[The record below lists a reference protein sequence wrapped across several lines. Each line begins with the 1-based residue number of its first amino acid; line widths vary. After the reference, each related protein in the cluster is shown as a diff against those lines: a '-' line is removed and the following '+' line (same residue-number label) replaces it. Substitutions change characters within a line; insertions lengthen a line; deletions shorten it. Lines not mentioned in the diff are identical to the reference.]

1 MKRLLM
7 ALIVA
12 FPVGFASAEPAKL
25 GDSPAAAESTTPLP
39 ELKTRFTDGQTSE
52 VPDFQRHVVPLLS
65 RLGCNSRSCHGS
77 FQGRGGFQLS
87 LFGYDFK
94 ADYAALLE
102 EDSARV
108 EVDDVLESLI
118 LVKPTDAELHE
129 GGKRYDK
136 EGWEYHVLEAWIAAG
151 APAPAAEPQNLV
163 RLDVSPAE
171 IRFDEAGQT
180 EPLRAIARWEDGTSE
195 DVTSLCRFTSNDDA
209 IAGVDSEG
217 IVTAGDS
224 GDTHVVVS
232 YDNAVIPVPV
242 LRPVSALA
250 GERYP
255 DVPTPTEVD
264 ALVIAKLSKLGI
276 LPSGICSDADFLRR
290 VSLDLTGTLPSPEQV
305 ESFLADDSPDKRA
318 ELVEQLFET
327 PGYAAW
333 WATRFSDWTGNSEA
347 QLNNVFPVRGAASQL
362 WFKWLETRIA
372 AHRPYDEIVAG
383 IVTAESRMP
392 GESYR
397 EYCEAM
403 SDACREGGDAEFA
416 ERDSLPQF
424 WARINLR
431 KPEEKAIGF
440 AHAFMGIRI
449 QCAQCHK
456 HPFDQWSK
464 ADFDQFT
471 KLFAPVA
478 VAQTPRDREAREE
491 REEMLAA
498 LETGDLKGGQLRR
511 RLGEL
516 VRAGEVVPFPELVV
530 RTTSARP
537 GRKGRRPGR
546 DRKAASPPRVPTGK
560 LLGVDQE
567 ISLDQDPR
575 GRLMEW
581 LRDEQNPYFA
591 PALVNRVW
599 ANYFGTGL
607 VNPSDDLSLA
617 NPPVNKPLMEYLAR
631 GFIDSGFDMRWL
643 HRTIV
648 LSDTYQRSFEINETN
663 AADERNFSRF
673 VPRRLPAEVVY
684 DAVLLAT
691 AGDEQAAEL
700 RDELT
705 TRAIANTYLI
715 NRQGSSNFA
724 LSVFGQSTR
733 ETSCDCDRSDDSS
746 LLQSVFLRNDADV
759 HARLTSPRGWIA
771 QMDQEYQLTG
781 SLRRGPAAGRADQR
795 QRQNIQKQLRKQVE
809 KLRSLDAEQRQQQA
823 AELRSRIKRLR
834 GRLANL
840 GAQSGGAE
848 EGRQGDAAREVE
860 GSRGEATAAER
871 TERLTPLIH
880 AAYLRTLSRHPEPH
894 EIEATLA
901 FIGSSASELDGL
913 EGIVWS
919 LINTKEFILN
929 H

>member
-1 MKRLLM
+1 MKRMLM
-7 ALIVA
+7 ALVIA
-12 FPVGFASAEPAKL
+12 MPVSIARAEPTKL
-25 GDSPAAAESTTPLP
+25 GAPPVAADPAPPLA
-39 ELKTRFTDGQTSE
+39 ELKTRFADGKTE
-52 VPDFQRHVVPLLS
+52 EIPDFQRHVVPLLG

-118 LVKPTDAELHE
+118 LVKPTDAEMHE
-129 GGKRYDK
+129 GGKRYDQG
-136 EGWEYHVLEAWIAAG
+136 GWEYHVLRSWIAAG
-151 APAPAAEPQNLV
+151 APATADEPQKLA
-163 RLDVSPAE
+163 RLEVFPAE
-171 IRFDEAGQT
+171 LRFGAAGER
-180 EPLRAIARWEDGTSE
+180 EPLRAVARWEDGTSE
-195 DVTSLCRFTSNDDA
+195 DVTGLCRFTTNDEA
-209 IAGVDSEG
+209 IATIDAEG
-217 IVTAGDS
+217 LVTAGDA

-242 LRPVSALA
+242 LRPVSELA

-255 DVPTPTEVD
+255 QVATSTEVD

-305 ESFLADDSPDKRA
+305 QTFLADDSADKRA
-318 ELVEQLFET
+318 KLVEELFES

-362 WFKWLETRIA
+362 WFEWLEQRIA
-372 AHRPYDEIVAG
+372 THVPYDEIVEG

-397 EYCEAM
+397 EFCEAM
-403 SDACREGGDAEFA
+403 SAACREGGEADFA
-416 ERDSLPQF
+416 KRDSLPQF

-431 KPEEKAIGF
+431 MPEEKAIGF

-464 ADFDQFT
+464 DDFDQFA
-471 KLFAPVA
+471 KLFAPIA
-478 VAQTPRDREAREE
+478 VPQAPRDRQAREQ

-498 LETGDLKGGQLRR
+498 LDTGDLQGNQLRR

-516 VRAGEVVPFPELVV
+516 LLDGEVVPFPELTV
-530 RTTSARP
+530 RTAAARQQ
-537 GRKGRRPGR
+537 RNRRANPNRRNLAG
-546 DRKAASPPRVPTGK
+546 AARVPTGK

-567 ISLDQDPR
+567 ISLAEDPR
-575 GRLMEW
+575 ESLMEW

-599 ANYFGTGL
+599 ANYFGVGL

-617 NPPVNKPLMEYLAR
+617 NPPSNRPLMDYLTR
-631 GFIDSGFDMRWL
+631 GFIESGFDLRWL

-648 LSDTYQRSFEINETN
+648 LSDTYQRSFEVNETN
-663 AADERNFSRF
+663 ATDERNFSRF
-673 VPRRLPAEVVY
+673 VPRRLPAEVVH

-691 AGDEQAAEL
+691 ASDEEAAEL
-700 RDELT
+700 RNQLT
-705 TRAIANTYLI
+705 RRAIANTYLI
-715 NRQGSSNFA
+715 NRQGPGNFA
-724 LSVFGQSTR
+724 LAVFGQSIR

-759 HARLTSPRGWIA
+759 HARLTSPRGWVA
-771 QMDQEYQLTG
+771 QMGKEYQLSG
-781 SLRRGPAAGRADQR
+781 FRQRDPQALRALQR
-795 QRQNIQKQLRKQVE
+795 QRQNLQKQLRQQYE
-809 KLRSLDAEQRQQQA
+809 KLRSLDPEQRQQQA
-823 AELRSRIKRLR
+823 PELRAQIERLR
-834 GRLANL
+834 ERLAEI
-840 GAQSGGAE
+840 GTQGREGMRRDGGQRDPEGPRQSVSPH
-848 EGRQGDAAREVE
+848 D
-860 GSRGEATAAER
+860 
-871 TERLTPLIH
+871 TERLTPLVE
-880 AAYLRTLSRHPEPH
+880 AAYLRSLGRHPEPQ
-894 EIEATLA
+894 EIEASLA
-901 FIGSSASELDGL
+901 FIGESASELEGL
-913 EGIVWS
+913 EGVLWS
-919 LINTKEFILN
+919 LVNTKEFILN